1 MSKRRIRCS
10 LRDLRTRA
18 TRALTWLAVAV
29 IALPGAAP
37 GTAAG
42 ATAQALPA
50 PLAPPPAAFAFV
62 GRYATGLPGTS
73 AETVALLGDRMF
85 VSNATAAALDVVD
98 IANPAS
104 PQLVRRLDLAA
115 YGSEVTSVAASATLV
130 AVALK
135 GDPKTDP
142 GSVLLLNRSG
152 DLLATAP
159 TGAGPDAITFTP
171 NGRRLLVA
179 NEGEPSSYGRPDSV
193 DPEGSISIVTV
204 PRELAKRTRPRKAPL
219 QSRTVHFR
227 DFNAGA
233 RRHAELPAG
242 VRIFGPGASVAQD
255 LEPEYIAVAADGKSA
270 FVTLQENNAI
280 AILALPTGRIRKI
293 VALGY
298 KDHAT
303 SALDASDRDSGTG
316 SNGAIDIRT
325 WQHVR
330 GMYQPDQIAA
340 FTAGGQTFLLTAN
353 EGDARDY
360 DGFAEERR
368 AAEVADTGAIPAAAV
383 NAQLGRLTVT
393 SATPG
398 GPSGQT
404 TLYAFGA
411 RSFSIWNANAEQVW
425 DSGDLLERLV
435 ARVFP
440 GDFNKSNDGNG
451 GFDSRSDNK
460 GPEPE
465 GAIVGVVGSRTYAF
479 VGLERQGGVVVA
491 DVTDPTA
498 PVLVQYLV
506 TRVFGG
512 STVGPDS
519 GPEGLSFLA
528 SGPNGGP
535 LLAVANEVSG
545 TVALFES
552 VPGDGA
558 TALTLLHNNDG
569 ESSLLPFTA
578 GSLTVGGVAAFKTV
592 TDREIRSARDAG
604 RSVVNVYAGDA
615 FLAGATLAC
624 SNPQDA
630 TGPVLDAIAQRRI
643 AYDAHV
649 FGNHEFDFTPTFLE
663 RFVREFAD
671 REGRLTQP
679 FLSANLDFAGEPT
692 WADLL
697 DADGLIV
704 GEATDGKVVAR
715 SAVIVDTTTTA
726 RIGVVGATTPLLPT
740 ISSPRDVVVT
750 SSDIA
755 TTAPIVQAEIDR
767 LTGLGV
773 AKILVV
779 SHLQDIANDV
789 ELIGLLRD
797 VDAAVAG
804 GGDELLANL
813 PDDLLIPGDG
823 TGTNPVVGPYPR
835 LVTDADGR
843 SIPLVT
849 TNGNYKYVGRLDLAF
864 DAAGTASV
872 QGGGPKRV
880 VVATGTPPADAV
892 AADPALLAEVQTPV
906 QSCLAALAAS
916 PVAETEVVF
925 DRGRPGVRARQ
936 ANAGNLVADAWLD
949 TYDRNAAN
957 VGLPARDATV
967 IAIQNGGGIRDNA
980 GNFLPGNGL
989 PGVVSRLDLLNMLPF
1004 DNTMVVVTGVTPAE
1018 LKLVLERS
1026 GASLPG
1032 QGGQFLQIAGL
1043 SVTYDVAFAANV
1055 TLGDGTITVQGERVR
1070 EVQLDDGTVVVT
1082 GGVVQA
1088 GAPDVS
1094 IVTNNFTASGGDNYP
1109 TLAAKPRTTLR
1120 DASGLAIPYE
1130 LPARQYLA
1138 SFPVGLGGLPTVPAS
1153 DDRYAPFPTGA
1164 DARITILAP

>member
-1 MSKRRIRCS
+1 MLDRKSS
-10 LRDLRTRA
+10 
-18 TRALTWLAVAV
+18 
-29 IALPGAAP
+29 
-37 GTAAG
+37 
-42 ATAQALPA
+42 ALPA
-50 PLAPPPAAFAFV
+50 RPLRALRAFCWLAIASLGLPAAASANVAQPAGLGITPPPTAFAFV
-62 GRYATGLPGTS
+62 GRYATGLAGTS
-73 AETVALLGDRMF
+73 AETAALQGTRMF
-85 VSNATAAALDVVD
+85 VSSASAAALDVVD
-98 IANPAS
+98 VSNPAS
-104 PQLVRRLDLAA
+104 PQLLRRLDLTP
-115 YGSEVTSVAASATLV
+115 YGSEVTSVGASAALV
-130 AVALK
+130 AVAVK
-135 GDPKTDP
+135 AATKTDP
-142 GSVLLLNRSG
+142 GSVLILNRDG
-152 DLLATAP
+152 DLLATAR
-159 TGAGPDAITFTP
+159 TGAGPDAVAFTP
-171 NGRRLLVA
+171 DGRRLLVA
-179 NEGEPSSYGRPDSV
+179 NEGEPTSYGQPDSI
-193 DPEGSISIVTV
+193 DPEGSVSIVTI
-204 PRELAKRTRPRKAPL
+204 PAELAKRSTPRKAPL
-219 QSRTVHFR
+219 QSRTIDFR

-233 RRHAELPAG
+233 RRGAELPAS
-242 VRIFGPGASVAQD
+242 VRVFGPGASVAQD
-255 LEPEYIAVAADGKSA
+255 LEPEYIAIAPDGKTA
-270 FVTLQENNAI
+270 FVTLQENNAV
-280 AILALPTGRIRKI
+280 AILALPSGRIRKI

-303 SALDASDRDSGTG
+303 SALDASDRDSGVG
-316 SNGAIDIRT
+316 NNGAINIRT
-325 WQHVR
+325 WEDVY
-330 GMYQPDQIAA
+330 GMYQPDQIVA
-340 FTAGGQTFLLTAN
+340 FSVDGKTYLLTAN

-360 DGFAEERR
+360 DGFAEEER
-368 AAEVADTGAIPAAAV
+368 AADVADTDAIPAAAS

-398 GPSGQT
+398 GSSGQT
-404 TLYAFGA
+404 ALYAFGA
-411 RSFSIWNANAEQVW
+411 RSFSIWNADVEQVW

-465 GAIVGVVGSRTYAF
+465 GAVIGKVGGRTYAF
-479 VGLERQGGVVVA
+479 VGLERQGGVVVV

-512 STVGPDS
+512 SAVGPDS
-519 GPEGLSFLA
+519 APEGMSFLA
-528 SGPNGGP
+528 NGPNGGP

-545 TVALFES
+545 TVALFET
-552 VPGDGA
+552 VPGDGP
-558 TALTLLHNNDG
+558 TALTVLHNNDG

-578 GSLTVGGVAAFKTV
+578 GGLTVGGVAAFKTA

-630 TGPVLDAIAQRRI
+630 TGPVFDAIAQRRI

-671 REGRLTQP
+671 ADGRLTQP

-704 GEATDGKVVAR
+704 GEATDGAVVAR
-715 SAVIVDTTTTA
+715 SMVVFDPTTTA

-767 LTGLGV
+767 LVGLGV
-773 AKILVV
+773 TKILFV

-789 ELIGLLRD
+789 QLIGLLRG

-813 PDDLLIPGDG
+813 PADLLIPGDG
-823 TGTNPVVGPYPR
+823 TGSNPVVGPYPR
-835 LVTDADGR
+835 LVTDADGS

-849 TNGNYKYVGRLDLAF
+849 TNGNYKYVGRLDVAF
-864 DAAGTASV
+864 DAAGSASV

-892 AADPALLAEVQTPV
+892 AADFALVAQVQTPV
-906 QSCLAALAAS
+906 QSCLATLAAT

-925 DRGRPGVRARQ
+925 DRSRPGVRARQ

-957 VGLPARDATV
+957 VGLPPRDATV
-967 IAIQNGGGIRDNA
+967 IAIQNGGGIRDNS
-980 GNFLPGNGL
+980 GNFLPGNGV
-989 PGVVSRLDLLNMLPF
+989 PGVISRLDLLNMLPF

-1018 LKLVLERS
+1018 LKQILERAT
-1026 GASLPG
+1026 ASLPG
-1032 QGGQFLQIAGL
+1032 QGGQFLQLAGL
-1043 SVTYDVAFAANV
+1043 SVTYDPSFPANV
-1055 TLGDGTITVQGERVR
+1055 TLGDGTITVPGERVR
-1070 EVQLDDGTVVVT
+1070 EVQLDDGTAIVT

-1094 IVTNNFTASGGDNYP
+1094 IVTNNFTANGGDNYP
-1109 TLAAKPRTTLR
+1109 TLAAKPKTTLR
-1120 DASGLAIPYE
+1120 DANGLAIPYE
-1130 LPARQYLA
+1130 LPARQYLE
-1138 SFPVGLGGLPTVPAS
+1138 SFPIGLGGLPVVSAM
-1153 DDRYAPFPTGA
+1153 DDRYAPNPTGA
-1164 DARITILAP
+1164 ETRITIVAP